1 MSRVENRTAL
11 VPLHGN
17 IFTVTSHL
25 YRKVRHL
32 AAAHDRETGLYH
44 MGSLP
49 GHAGRHTQTA
59 QWGT

>member
-1 MSRVENRTAL
+1 MSRAENRTAL

-17 IFTVTSHL
+17 IFNATSRL

-32 AAAHDRETGLYH
+32 AAVHDCETGLYH
-44 MGSLP
+44 MCSLP